1 MSVSAPMKFIEDY
14 GLIGDGQTAALVH
27 RDGSIDWLCWPRFDS
42 DACFAALLGTNS
54 HGCWRLA
61 PVEAG
66 TSSRRYRE
74 DTLVLETDF
83 ELTTGH
89 VRLIDF
95 MPVEDGAFAV
105 VRIVRGLEGKVRL
118 RSELDLR
125 FDYGSLR
132 PAIEIDRDRAV
143 GFVGPD
149 LVVLHAPG
157 QLSQRGS
164 CIVAEAEVSQGE
176 EIAFCLRYGSSTE
189 TPPPQIAA
197 NAALQATETYWRNWI
212 GKFAIETRWPE
223 AVRRS
228 LLTLKAM
235 IFRSTGGI
243 IAAPTTSLPE
253 APASDLN
260 WDYRYCWLRDAAFT
274 TSALIDAGYH
284 DEAKAFRDWLLRA
297 AGGEPD
303 KIRIMYRVDGSR
315 RLEEWI
321 ASWLPGFRGTKPV
334 RIGNA
339 AAAQRQLDVYGE
351 LLDSVAAAAK
361 VGIAP
366 TELEGILIASVIGH
380 VERIWDQP
388 DHGLWEVRGDPQHYT
403 YSKVSAWAAV
413 DRFVRRADLHHAA
426 DETFV
431 EGMVELRNRMHR
443 EICEKGVDRQRGT
456 FVAYYGSDEV
466 DPSLLNLPLMGFLP
480 ITDRRI
486 ERTIAAIERELVRK
500 GYVHRKMSGKIRQG
514 AFLACSGW
522 LAECQLMQGRRAE
535 AEESFEHLLRAR
547 NDLGLLAEEFSVQD
561 GRLAGNFPQGLSHLA
576 LVRAALRF
584 ENRASNRGDDH
595 GK

>member
-1 MSVSAPMKFIEDY
+1 MAVKFIEDY

-42 DACFAALLGTNS
+42 DACFAALLGTSS
-54 HGCWRLA
+54 HGCWKLA
-61 PVEAG
+61 PVDAI
-66 TSSRRYRE
+66 TSSSRRYRD

-95 MPVEDGAFAV
+95 MPVENDASAV
-105 VRIVRGLEGKVRL
+105 IRIVRGLAGKVSL

-132 PAIEIDRDRAV
+132 PALEIGQERAV
-143 GFVGPD
+143 AFVGPD
-149 LVVLHAPG
+149 LVVLHAPT
-157 QLSQRGS
+157 QLSQQGT
-164 CIVAEAEVSQGE
+164 CIFSKVEVGEGE
-176 EIAFCLRYGSSTE
+176 EIAFCLRYGSATAAPPPPIAAGAALRSTE
-189 TPPPQIAA
+189 
-197 NAALQATETYWRNWI
+197 EYWRSWVA
-212 GKFAIETRWPE
+212 KFAIKTQWPE

-235 IFRSTGGI
+235 IYRSTGGI
-243 IAAPTTSLPE
+243 VAAPTTSLPE
-253 APASDLN
+253 APAENLN

-274 TSALIDAGYH
+274 ITVLLDAGYH
-284 DEAKAFRDWLLRA
+284 EEAKAFRDWLLRA
-297 AGGEPD
+297 AGGEPE

-321 ASWLPGFRGTKPV
+321 ASWLPGYGGAPPV

-361 VGIAP
+361 AGIAP
-366 TELEGILIASVIGH
+366 TEREGNLVAAVIGH
-380 VERIWDQP
+380 VERVWNEP
-388 DHGLWEVRGDPQHYT
+388 DHGLWESRGNPQHYT
-403 YSKVSAWAAV
+403 YSKVSAWAAM
-413 DRFVRRADLHHAA
+413 DRFVRRGDLHRSA
-426 DETFV
+426 DGGFV
-431 EGMVELRNRMHR
+431 SRMDGLRDRMHR
-443 EICEKGVDRQRGT
+443 EICEKAFDSERQT
-456 FVAYYGSDEV
+456 FVKYYGSDEV
-466 DPSLLNLPLMGFLP
+466 DPSLLNLPLVGFLP
-480 ITDRRI
+480 VADRRI
-486 ERTIAAIERELVRK
+486 AKTIAAIERELVQE
-500 GYVHRKMSGKIRQG
+500 GYVHRRLSGEIREG

-535 AEESFEHLLRAR
+535 AERTFDHLLRAR
-547 NDLGLLAEEFSVQD
+547 NELGLLAEEFNVRD
-561 GRLAGNFPQGLSHLA
+561 RRLAGYFPQGLSHLA

-584 ENRASNRGDDH
+584 EQRASNRGDGH
-595 GK
+595 GP